1 MQITELGDVGKTKV
15 TNISPDAEILP
26 RSGMHGVM
34 SLRGSTTIFP
44 SSSQH
49 TAERLHMSE
58 LMRTRIARR
67 THDSGILI
75 VTVARESDNGSAWS
89 RPWKGKDATD
99 SNTPV
104 W

>member
-1 MQITELGDVGKTKV
+1 MQITESGDVGETKV
-15 TNISPDAEILP
+15 TNISPDAKILP
-26 RSGMHGVM
+26 RSGTHGVM

-44 SSSQH
+44 SSSQR
-49 TAERLHMSE
+49 TAEHLHMSK

-89 RPWKGKDATD
+89 RPWKGKDVMD
-99 SNTPV
+99 SNMPM